1 MMVEYHLL
9 RIIWMISL
17 ILLTNL
23 LKDEGG
29 GLVQRILFNAW
40 QHVLIYQK
48 L

>member
-29 GLVQRILFNAW
+29 GWVQRILFNAW